1 MSNDFA
7 HKRRV
12 VVTGVGLVTP
22 LGNTREENWR
32 ALLEGRSGAGPIT
45 HFDAA
50 RFDVRFAAE
59 VKEFDPAK
67 FFDRRELKRTA
78 PYIHYA
84 VAAAQEAI
92 EDSGLK
98 ISDAAEAE
106 RCGVYVSSGI
116 GGFGVIEREHEQ
128 FLREGPRH
136 ISPYFMISYL
146 VNMAS
151 GHISVRHGFK
161 GPASATATACTAGVH
176 AVGDSLRLIQE
187 GDADVMVCGGAECAI
202 TPMGVGGFSAAK
214 AMSTRNDDPARAS
227 RPFDLNRDGFVLG
240 EGAGVL
246 VLEEYGRAVA
256 RKANIYAELVGYG
269 MSADAHHITAP
280 APNGDG
286 VYRMI
291 VATLRDAGVAPEAV
305 GYVNAHGTSTPYN
318 DKFET
323 IGIKRAFGEH
333 AYKLAVSS
341 TKSMTGHTL
350 GAAGGIEA
358 CYTALAVA
366 RQTMPPT
373 INYETPDPECD
384 LDYVPNAAR
393 AAQFEYALSN
403 ASGFGGT
410 NGGLLFKRVA
420 A

>member
-59 VKEFDPAK
+59 VKDFEPAK

-214 AMSTRNDDPARAS
+214 AMSTRNADPARAS

-384 LDYVPNAAR
+384 LDYVPNTAR
-393 AAQFEYALSN
+393 AAHFEYALSN